1 MLRGMGRM
9 LFVLLVGTAWAQ
21 DLTDKTYDSIKA
33 HVLPK
38 PAELKW
44 TNIPWRTTYWEGVI
58 DAQKADK
65 PILLWAMNG
74 HALGCT

>member
-1 MLRGMGRM
+1 MIP
-9 LFVLLVGTAWAQ
+9 LLLLLALQ
-21 DLTDKTYDSIKA
+21 DFTDKNYEPAKA
-33 HVLPK
+33 HILPK

-44 TNIPWRTTYWEGVI
+44 TGIPWRATYWEGVI

-74 HALGCT
+74 HALACT